1 MSQSVLAKVGINALV
16 DEATGYQEVRDPD
29 ALREMLKAYVA
40 EDFLVWQS
48 GFPQKYYQELCR
60 LHGCEFDPESMGE
73 QENLNAFTQRY
84 VYGFL
89 ISAGADE
96 SVDTETVR
104 QQLLADENGDSILVS
119 HVIKLVT
126 VMTLS
131 QNLGD
136 FEKKF
141 HRVFKIAKETDAV
154 SVQ

>member
-1 MSQSVLAKVGINALV
+1 MSQAALAKVGINALV

-73 QENLNAFTQRY
+73 QGNLNAFTQRY

-119 HVIKLVT
+119 HVIKMVT
-126 VMTLS
+126 LMTLS

-141 HRVFKIAKETDAV
+141 NHVFKVAKETDAV